1 MLVPNKPVKWW
12 INDLNIWK
20 SYMWTA
26 NFRSSRE
33 SICVCRMIP
42 RVGAMGVAKTLRTIT
57 TYAQSPPPSSIYD
70 RSFPPGRDIP
80 LSNNNRVCKIFIY
93 DFQEV
98 FVLTM
103 YNVQDDFV
111 MFTFTR
117 FYTRKGAYKQFQN
130 LKQVQ
135 WQRFCPST
143 KSEFVKSLIY
153 LSDHITSGVFKLWAR
168 NLIVHVRV
176 I

>member
-1 MLVPNKPVKWW
+1 MYENHTCELRIFVVAESRYVFVEWYREWEWQKPCGLSPLT
-12 INDLNIWK
+12 LN
-20 SYMWTA
+20 
-26 NFRSSRE
+26 
-33 SICVCRMIP
+33 
-42 RVGAMGVAKTLRTIT
+42 
-57 TYAQSPPPSSIYD
+57 PPPSSIYD

-103 YNVQDDFV
+103 YNVQDGFV

-135 WQRFCPST
+135 WQRFFPST

-153 LSDHITSGVFKLWAR
+153 LSDHITTSGVFKLWAR

>member
-42 RVGAMGVAKTLRTIT
+42 RVGVAKTLRTIIT
-57 TYAQSPPPSSIYD
+57 CAQSPPSCIYD

-93 DFQEV
+93 NFQEV

-103 YNVQDDFV
+103 YNVQDGFV

-143 KSEFVKSLIY
+143 KSEFVKSLNY
-153 LSDHITSGVFKLWAR
+153 LLSH
-168 NLIVHVRV
+168 NN
-176 I
+176 

>member
-1 MLVPNKPVKWW
+1 
-12 INDLNIWK
+12 
-20 SYMWTA
+20 
-26 NFRSSRE
+26 
-33 SICVCRMIP
+33 MIP
-42 RVGAMGVAKTLRTIT
+42 RVGVAKTLRTIIT
-57 TYAQSPPPSSIYD
+57 CAQSPPSCIYD

-103 YNVQDDFV
+103 YNVQDGFV

-135 WQRFCPST
+135 
-143 KSEFVKSLIY
+143 
-153 LSDHITSGVFKLWAR
+153 
-168 NLIVHVRV
+168 
-176 I
+176 

>member
-42 RVGAMGVAKTLRTIT
+42 RVGVAKTLRTIIT
-57 TYAQSPPPSSIYD
+57 CAQSPPSCIYD

-103 YNVQDDFV
+103 YNVQDGFV
-111 MFTFTR
+111 MFTFTT
-117 FYTRKGAYKQFQN
+117 FYTRKGVYKQFQN

-143 KSEFVKSLIY
+143 KSEFVKSLNY
-153 LSDHITSGVFKLWAR
+153 LLSH
-168 NLIVHVRV
+168 NN
-176 I
+176 